1 MGEVYRATD
10 TNLKRQVA
18 IKVLPST
25 LATDPERLARF
36 QREAEVLA
44 ALNHPN
50 IAHIHG
56 LEKSKGT
63 LALVMELVEGPT
75 LADRIA
81 HGAIPVADALPIA
94 KQIAEALEAAHE
106 QGIIHRDLKP
116 ANIKVRADGTV
127 KVLDFGLAKAMD
139 PAGGS
144 SANAMNSPTIS
155 VHATQAGT
163 ILGTA
168 AYMSP
173 EQAAGN
179 AVDRRSDLW
188 AFGVVLLEMLTG
200 RQVFK
205 GETVSHVLAAVL
217 KDEPEWATL
226 PANTP
231 PSIRKLLRRCLEK
244 DRKHR
249 LDSAADA
256 RLDIDDALAGSSADV
271 NLVNLTSIREREHQ
285 LRLAR
290 GIAVGA
296 LVVAAVSTGLAL
308 FAWTRSTAAPWAQP
322 PVRLLLF
329 EQLPAQTAD
338 PQRSFAISP
347 DGSRVVYVAES
358 GGARRLYVREM
369 RSIEATPIAGTD
381 GAQFPFF
388 SPDGRR
394 IGFFA
399 DAKVQVLALTGGAP
413 IVLADVTN
421 PRGATWAPDDTII
434 YSPATDSGLWQ
445 VSAAGGTPR
454 ELAQPDS
461 SKGERGYRWP
471 ELLPGGDAVLFTVAT
486 SDIPS
491 FDEARIAV
499 RSLRTGEQHELIRGG
514 TFATFAAT
522 GHLLYA
528 RAGALLAAPFD
539 ARRLTMTGAA
549 RPVLDG
555 IVTYPFTGAAQYA
568 LSPNGTLL
576 YVAGKPVSQE
586 AALSWVDRS
595 GRTSRLAVAP
605 AAYQGLSISPD
616 GRRAALN
623 IDGANAN
630 VWILNLDRTT
640 VTRLTHEWNN
650 SGALWTPDGTR
661 VTFASA
667 RGGVRTLFWQR
678 VDGQG
683 EAEPVFPSG
692 QFAAQVTQASSWTR
706 DGRTAIFDA
715 RSSRTGLDL
724 WVVGLDGDRTPK
736 PLMQTSFNEMQPAVS
751 PDGRW
756 LAYVSNETGRSE
768 VYVQP
773 FPGPGSKT
781 RISTDGGLRPVW
793 ARSGLELFYRNGDAM
808 MAVKIETS
816 PSFSPGRP
824 QLLFRKASTFPYDVA
839 SDGRF
844 LMIETLPSE
853 TAARPV
859 TVVLNWLQELHPSL
873 VAK

>member
-1 MGEVYRATD
+1 M
-10 TNLKRQVA
+10 
-18 IKVLPST
+18 
-25 LATDPERLARF
+25 
-36 QREAEVLA
+36 
-44 ALNHPN
+44 
-50 IAHIHG
+50 
-56 LEKSKGT
+56 
-63 LALVMELVEGPT
+63 
-75 LADRIA
+75 
-81 HGAIPVADALPIA
+81 
-94 KQIAEALEAAHE
+94 
-106 QGIIHRDLKP
+106 
-116 ANIKVRADGTV
+116 
-127 KVLDFGLAKAMD
+127 
-139 PAGGS
+139 
-144 SANAMNSPTIS
+144 
-155 VHATQAGT
+155 
-163 ILGTA
+163 
-168 AYMSP
+168 
-173 EQAAGN
+173 
-179 AVDRRSDLW
+179 
-188 AFGVVLLEMLTG
+188 
-200 RQVFK
+200 
-205 GETVSHVLAAVL
+205 
-217 KDEPEWATL
+217 
-226 PANTP
+226 
-231 PSIRKLLRRCLEK
+231 
-244 DRKHR
+244 
-249 LDSAADA
+249 
-256 RLDIDDALAGSSADV
+256 
-271 NLVNLTSIREREHQ
+271 
-285 LRLAR
+285 
-290 GIAVGA
+290 
-296 LVVAAVSTGLAL
+296 
-308 FAWTRSTAAPWAQP
+308 
-322 PVRLLLF
+322 
-329 EQLPAQTAD
+329 
-338 PQRSFAISP
+338 
-347 DGSRVVYVAES
+347 YVAES

-399 DAKVQVLALTGGAP
+399 DAKMQVLALTGGAP
-413 IVLADVTN
+413 IVLADATN
-421 PRGATWAPDDTII
+421 ARGATWAPDDTII
-434 YSPATDSGLWQ
+434 YSPATDTGLWQ

-471 ELLPGGDAVLFTVAT
+471 EILPGGDAVLFTVAT
-486 SDIPS
+486 SDILS

-522 GHLLYA
+522 GDLLYA
-528 RAGALLAAPFD
+528 RAGALMAAPFD

-555 IVTYPFTGAAQYA
+555 IVTYPVNGAAQYA

-576 YVAGKPVSQE
+576 YVAGKPVSRE

-605 AAYQGLSISPD
+605 AAYQNLVISPD

-623 IDGANAN
+623 IDGANAS
-630 VWILNLDRTT
+630 VWILDLDRTT
-640 VTRLTHEWNN
+640 VTRLTHEWSNN
-650 SGALWTPDGTR
+650 NALWTPDGTR
-661 VTFASA
+661 VTFTSA

-692 QFAAQVTQASSWTR
+692 QFAAQVTQASWTR

-715 RSSRTGLDL
+715 LSSRTGQDL

-824 QLLFRKASTFPYDVA
+824 QLLFRKASTGSYDVA

-844 LMIETLPSE
+844 LMIEALPSE